1 MKKLLKALLQN
12 VSPAA
17 LSLILPAL
25 LHAQAIKID
34 GSSTVYPISK
44 KAADDFHKLMKGT
57 ITASVTISG
66 TGGGF
71 RKFCLEETDINDASR
86 PIQKHEL
93 EACKKLGVQFI
104 ELPLAYDALTVLVN
118 PLNDWVKSFT
128 VGGLKQLWEPAA
140 EVRIT
145 KWRQL
150 NPRWPNRAI
159 KLFAPGA
166 DSGTFDYFTE
176 AIIGKATAS
185 RTDYKASEDDAVLF
199 HGIAKDRD
207 ALGYFGYGYYV
218 ENQKKLRAVPI
229 DSGTGPVLPSVQ
241 TVEDGTYQPLSRP
254 LFIYVSK
261 KSLDRAE
268 TRQFIAF
275 YLARASQ
282 IVKQLK
288 YVPLPARGYELAIER
303 VRNGRYGTAFGGKS
317 EVGMTIES
325 LLKHEP
331 KH

>member
-1 MKKLLKALLQN
+1 MKLLKALLRIIFPTA
-12 VSPAA
+12 SG
-17 LSLILPAL
+17 LILPAL

-44 KAADDFHKLMKGT
+44 KAADDFQKLMHGS
-57 ITASVTISG
+57 ITASVAISG

-86 PIQKHEL
+86 PILKHEM
-93 EACKKLGVQFI
+93 ETCKKLGVQFI
-104 ELPLAYDALTVLVN
+104 ELPLAYDAVTVLVN

-128 VGGLKQLWEPAA
+128 VGGLKQLWEPTA
-140 EVRIT
+140 EGRIM

-176 AIIGKATAS
+176 AIIGKAKAS
-185 RTDYKASEDDAVLF
+185 RTDYKASEDDTVLLQ
-199 HGIAKDRD
+199 GIAKDRD
-207 ALGYFGYGYYV
+207 ALGYFGYGYYI

-229 DSGTGPVLPSVQ
+229 DSGTGPVAPSIK

-261 KSLDRAE
+261 KSLDRVE

-288 YVPLPARGYELAIER
+288 YVPLPAHGYELAIER

-317 EVGMTIES
+317 EIGMTIES

-331 KH
+331 KP